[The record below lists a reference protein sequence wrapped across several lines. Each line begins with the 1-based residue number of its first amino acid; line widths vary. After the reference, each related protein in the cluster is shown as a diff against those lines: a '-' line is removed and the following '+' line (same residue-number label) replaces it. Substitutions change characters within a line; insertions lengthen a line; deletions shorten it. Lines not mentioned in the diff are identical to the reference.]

1 MNDVLIGLLAITGT
15 LIVFFAA
22 KKLNQKFPHPFTLP
36 VLTSTI
42 VLVIGLLLFRI
53 PYETYFIGG
62 KWIEAFLGPAVVALA
77 YPLYQHRKILTE
89 YTFPILFATLFGSIL
104 GVTSGLLLGKWI
116 GVDELILLSL
126 LPKSVTS
133 PIAMDIAVSVGGSPT
148 LAAVL
153 VMVAGIG
160 GAVIGHTLF
169 RWVRIDHHLARGLGM
184 GSASHAIGTA
194 RSMENDLRE
203 GAASTVAMVLSAI
216 FTSVITPIMV
226 TVFL

>member
-1 MNDVLIGLLAITGT
+1 MNDSLIGLLAISAT
-15 LIVFFAA
+15 LIVFFTAR
-22 KKLNQKFPHPFTLP
+22 KLNQKFPHPFTLP

-42 VLVIGLLLFRI
+42 ILVIGLLILRI

-62 KWIEAFLGPAVVALA
+62 RWIEAFLGPAVVALA
-77 YPLYQHRKILTE
+77 YPLYQHRKILVD
-89 YTFPILFATLFGSIL
+89 YTFPILIGTLLGSFL
-104 GVTSGLLLGKWI
+104 GVASGLLFGKWM
-116 GVDELILLSL
+116 GLDRLLLLSL

-133 PIAMDIAVSVGGSPT
+133 PIAMDVAASIGGSPT

-160 GAVIGHTLF
+160 GAVMGHSLF
-169 RWVRIDHHLARGLGM
+169 RWVGIDHHLARGLGM

-194 RSMENDLRE
+194 RSMESDLRE

-216 FTSVITPIMV
+216 FTSVLTPIIV
-226 TVFL
+226 AVFL

>member
-1 MNDVLIGLLAITGT
+1 MNDILIGLLAVFVTF
-15 LIVFFAA
+15 IVFFAA
-22 KKLNQKFPHPFTLP
+22 KTLSQKFPHPLTLP

-62 KWIEAFLGPAVVALA
+62 KWIEGFLGPAVVALA
-77 YPLYQHRKILTE
+77 YPLYQHRKILRE
-89 YTFPILFATLFGSIL
+89 YTFPILIGTFFGSVL
-104 GVTSGLLLGKWI
+104 GVTSSLVLGKWI
-116 GVDELILLSL
+116 GLDHILLLSV

-133 PIAMDIAVSVGGSPT
+133 PIAMDIAASIGGSPT

-160 GAVIGHTLF
+160 GAVMGHSIF
-169 RWVRIDHHLARGLGM
+169 RWVRIDHHLAKGLGM

-216 FTSVITPIMV
+216 FTSVITPIIV
-226 TVFL
+226 AVLL

>member
-1 MNDVLIGLLAITGT
+1 MNDSLIGMVAITVT
-15 LIVFFAA
+15 ILVFFVAR
-22 KKLNQKFPHPFTLP
+22 KLNQKYPNPFTLP

-42 VLVIGLLLFRI
+42 ILVIGLLIFKI
-53 PYETYFIGG
+53 PYKTYFIGG

-77 YPLYQHRKILTE
+77 YPLYQHRKILIQ
-89 YTFPILFATLFGSIL
+89 YTRPILLGTLCGSML
-104 GVTSGLLLGKWI
+104 GVVSGLILGKWI
-116 GVDELILLSL
+116 GLDHLLLVSL

-133 PIAMDIAVSVGGSPT
+133 PIAMDIASSIGGSST

-160 GAVIGHTLF
+160 GAVMGHSLF

-216 FTSVITPIMV
+216 FTSVITPILV
-226 TVFL
+226 AVFL

>member
-1 MNDVLIGLLAITGT
+1 MNDSLIGLLAITFT
-15 LIVFFAA
+15 ILVFLAA
-22 KKLNQKFPHPFTLP
+22 RKLNQKYPHPLTLP

-42 VLVIGLLLFRI
+42 ILVIGLLIFNI
-53 PYETYFIGG
+53 PYDTYFIGG

-77 YPLYQHRKILTE
+77 YPLYQNRKILIQ
-89 YTFPILFATLFGSIL
+89 YSLPILFGTLCGSIL
-104 GVTSGLLLGKWI
+104 GVTSGLLLGKWM
-116 GVDELILLSL
+116 GLDDLLIRSI

-133 PIAMDIAVSVGGSPT
+133 PIAMDIAATIGGSPT

-160 GAVIGHTLF
+160 GAVMGHSLF

-216 FTSVITPIMV
+216 FTSVITPILV
-226 TVFL
+226 AVVF

>member
-1 MNDVLIGLLAITGT
+1 MNDSLIGLLAISAT

-22 KKLNQKFPHPFTLP
+22 RKLNQKFPHPFTLP

-42 VLVIGLLLFRI
+42 ILVIGLLILRI
-53 PYETYFIGG
+53 PYETYFVGG
-62 KWIEAFLGPAVVALA
+62 RWIEAFLGPAVVALA
-77 YPLYQHRKILTE
+77 YPLYQHRKILVD
-89 YTFPILFATLFGSIL
+89 YTFPILIGTLLGSFL
-104 GVTSGLLLGKWI
+104 GVASGLLFGKWM
-116 GVDELILLSL
+116 GLDRLLLLSL

-133 PIAMDIAVSVGGSPT
+133 PIAMDVAASIGGSST

-160 GAVIGHTLF
+160 GAVMGHSLF

-194 RSMENDLRE
+194 RSMESDLRE

-216 FTSVITPIMV
+216 FTSVFTPIIV
-226 TVFL
+226 AVFL